1 VAFFAGKQGDLRV
14 RWEKMASGAREF
26 RKRSWRAVS
35 PKRAGAA
42 TLDYVL
48 ILGVIL
54 PLAAF
59 MMWVGPRVMN
69 LVYEM
74 TCVLISWP
82 FL

>member
-1 VAFFAGKQGDLRV
+1 MARRDCKRDPMLSRRRRQGV
-14 RWEKMASGAREF
+14 
-26 RKRSWRAVS
+26 
-35 PKRAGAA
+35 A

-48 ILGVIL
+48 LLGVVL
-54 PLAAF
+54 PLAGF
-59 MMWVGPRVMN
+59 VMWAGPRIMN

>member
-1 VAFFAGKQGDLRV
+1 
-14 RWEKMASGAREF
+14 MARRACNRDSVPCRRMATR
-26 RKRSWRAVS
+26 RKGV
-35 PKRAGAA
+35 A

-48 ILGVIL
+48 LICVVL
-54 PLAAF
+54 PLAGF
-59 MMWVGPRVMN
+59 VMWAGPRIMN

>member
-1 VAFFAGKQGDLRV
+1 MRV
-14 RWEKMASGAREF
+14 PWNKKRRRSR
-26 RKRSWRAVS
+26 RKGV
-35 PKRAGAA
+35 A

-48 ILGVIL
+48 VIGVVL

-59 MMWVGPRVMN
+59 LLWACPKIMN

-82 FL
+82 FMLL

>member
-1 VAFFAGKQGDLRV
+1 MVAQR
-14 RWEKMASGAREF
+14 RIAR
-26 RKRSWRAVS
+26 RKTL
-35 PKRAGAA
+35 RAGVA

-48 ILGVIL
+48 VLGVVL

-59 MMWVGPRVMN
+59 MFWAAPRMMN

-82 FL
+82 FM

>member
-1 VAFFAGKQGDLRV
+1 
-14 RWEKMASGAREF
+14 MARRPRQRNSLLHRHL
-26 RKRSWRAVS
+26 RKRR
-35 PKRAGAA
+35 KGAA

-48 ILGVIL
+48 LICVVL
-54 PLAAF
+54 PLAGF
-59 MMWVGPRVMN
+59 VMWAGPRIMN